1 MSHSIETSEVYGPEF
16 LIPRGYVL
24 SEGAS
29 QHKHRLGGTSW
40 RVTDESPFRDG
51 PSILMTLDL
60 TDPKLSSLKELD
72 SDELPICCYLNSTSV
87 MCEPQTYKLDFQSRE
102 AFLVEKTVL
111 PDSGQFDYF
120 EEMTELPEIPLRLRD
135 LSNEEYPVDSKSYH
149 NACDAIM
156 GRAPGFARVLGAPL
170 WLNDPQRV
178 LCKRC
183 NSAPLHLLTLGYSSS
198 LLNGKMF
205 FGDFPLHF
213 FLCATCRHLFVI
225 SHSLKLDREDSEAIK
240 M

>member
-1 MSHSIETSEVYGPEF
+1 MDSGETNMVFG
-16 LIPRGYVL
+16 L
-24 SEGAS
+24 SFTASPGLALSVGAS
-29 QHKHRLGGTSW
+29 EYQHRLGGKTW
-40 RVTDESPFRDG
+40 RVTDESQFRDG

-60 TDPKLSSLKELD
+60 TDPLLCSLKELEI
-72 SDELPICCYLNSTSV
+72 DELPICCYLNSTAV
-87 MCEPQTYKLDFQSRE
+87 MCEPQTYRLDFQSRE

-111 PDSGQFDYF
+111 PDSRQFDSF

-135 LSNEEYPVDSKSYH
+135 LSNEECPVDSKSYH
-149 NACDAIM
+149 DACDAIM

-183 NSAPLHLLTLGYSSS
+183 NSAPLHLMTLGYSSS

-225 SHSLKLDREDSEAIK
+225 SHSLNLEREDRKTIE